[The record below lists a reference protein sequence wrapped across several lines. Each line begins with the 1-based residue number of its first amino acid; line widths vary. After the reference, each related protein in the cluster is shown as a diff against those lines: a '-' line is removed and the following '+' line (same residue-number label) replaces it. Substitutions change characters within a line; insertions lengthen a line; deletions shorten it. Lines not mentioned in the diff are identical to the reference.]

1 MGNNRTSASGTRSV
15 SELLVQSCTTIAMIF
30 AALLLGDLIQPWGTE
45 VSLSILEKGAEVPI
59 VFGISGVWL
68 VIGAVTMSYLL
79 FGWRIFIAVFIGF
92 HVSALYVY
100 GWSLNPFALT
110 AAGNLKTFAWTN
122 HAHALVTTLGPLAAI
137 YTMRVLK
144 LSKFFEGEKLI
155 FQHVVFLMILAAFY
169 NTFAKFF
176 VDTSLRT
183 WLGLSIRID
192 EATYVPAM
200 LIGDLTG
207 GICFVF
213 ILALIVVPALRMFV
227 PTAIS
232 EK

>member
-1 MGNNRTSASGTRSV
+1 MASQGATSS
-15 SELLVQSCTTIAMIF
+15 SELLIQCGITIAMIF
-30 AALLLGDLIQPWGTE
+30 SALMMSELIQPWGTK
-45 VSLSILEKGAEVPI
+45 VSLSILEKGAEAPI
-59 VFGISGVWL
+59 IFSISGIWL
-68 VIGAVTMSYLL
+68 VLGAVSMSYLL
-79 FGWRIFIAVFIGF
+79 FGWRVVLAVFVGF
-92 HVSALYVY
+92 HVSALYLY

-110 AAGNLKTFAWTN
+110 AAGNLKTFAWIN
-122 HAHALVTTLGPLAAI
+122 HAHALVTTFGPLAAI
-137 YTMRVLK
+137 YAMRVFK

-155 FQHVVFLMILAAFY
+155 FQHVVFLMILAAFF

-192 EATYVPAM
+192 EGTYVPSM

-207 GICFVF
+207 GIGFVF
-213 ILALIVVPALRMFV
+213 ILALVVVPLIRIVA
-227 PTAIS
+227 PNAIT